1 MCFTETP
8 AHGKTDGKG
17 KSKPNETQRTRI
29 YFRKPRGASSRESQN
44 WRDADNRLR
53 VRCVFCQARNDGGRG
68 VIANQTTKEQKQ
80 MNYPETPGYKRGG
93 TSKAAAGS
101 MRQKSPTLRQQ
112 VLDVLFHQ
120 DLTADECAAEV
131 GKSVLSIRP
140 RLTELLALGKIAET
154 DLLRFNSSGKKA
166 TVWRAV

>member
-1 MCFTETP
+1 
-8 AHGKTDGKG
+8 
-17 KSKPNETQRTRI
+17 
-29 YFRKPRGASSRESQN
+29 
-44 WRDADNRLR
+44 
-53 VRCVFCQARNDGGRG
+53 
-68 VIANQTTKEQKQ
+68 

-93 TSKAAAGS
+93 TSKAAADS
-101 MRQKSPTLRQQ
+101 MNQKAPSLRQQ

-166 TVWRAV
+166 TVWRAI

>member
-1 MCFTETP
+1 
-8 AHGKTDGKG
+8 
-17 KSKPNETQRTRI
+17 
-29 YFRKPRGASSRESQN
+29 
-44 WRDADNRLR
+44 
-53 VRCVFCQARNDGGRG
+53 
-68 VIANQTTKEQKQ
+68 

-93 TSKAAAGS
+93 TSKASADS
-101 MRQKSPTLRQQ
+101 MKQKAPSLRQQ

-120 DLTADECAAEV
+120 DLTADECAEEV